1 MFFGSAIVFLKNHC
15 NKIRFYRLHKIEHF
29 PFLNFLHFEDIF
41 QRDLIEVLP
50 HVVHLVIRLGEI
62 CLENQTKHT
71 TEQTHMKSN
80 WGFVAFSPCVEWECV
95 MGYYKLRQALWYVC
109 PQFLIGNIV
118 HQHNI
123 CQIKQMPVFKYHS
136 MQNSHFSQHKLAQRA
151 EHTSWRCASF
161 FLADRLRCFS
171 NTVQYFSV
179 SLSYFFL
186 ASYGIKMQT
195 LSQLKQ
201 P

>member
-1 MFFGSAIVFLKNHC
+1 M
-15 NKIRFYRLHKIEHF
+15 RFYRLHKIEHF

-50 HVVHLVIRLGEI
+50 HMVHLVIRLGEI
-62 CLENQTKHT
+62 CLENQTKNT
-71 TEQTHMKSN
+71 TEQIHMRSN
-80 WGFVAFSPCVEWECV
+80 LGFVAFSPCVKWQCV
-95 MGYYKLRQALWYVC
+95 NQRHWLLQIKTSLMICLP
-109 PQFLIGNIV
+109 PQFPVLIGNIV

-123 CQIKQMPVFKYHS
+123 YQIKQLPVFKYHS
-136 MQNSHFSQHKLAQRA
+136 MQNSHFSQHKLAQRV

-195 LSQLKQ
+195 LSHLK
-201 P
+201 